1 MMTRKEKPNETPR
14 KEKMQEAL
22 AHYDEIATKACWHRS
37 DIPEA
42 IRAYYASPSSA
53 TAEEILQKYM
63 DMSMIICPLHVVPRT
78 VALDAMHEFA
88 ALQNKPQP
96 TAEGAEEILAS
107 LIESLGEPTNIHNH
121 VFEIR
126 PYTVEH
132 KTEWWIFHKEVSS
145 GEPLAQWLSKFA
157 SLHAQKIADKMVGEK
172 WINVKDRLPRK
183 DGKSSIYCLVNS
195 EYDGIVMRPYN
206 EYHQCWDTEDAD
218 DYYCDAIGGKIT
230 HWTPLPNP
238 PIK

>member
-1 MMTRKEKPNETPR
+1 MTREEKPNETPR

-88 ALQNKPQP
+88 
-96 TAEGAEEILAS
+96 T
-107 LIESLGEPTNIHNH
+107 
-121 VFEIR
+121 
-126 PYTVEH
+126 
-132 KTEWWIFHKEVSS
+132 
-145 GEPLAQWLSKFA
+145 
-157 SLHAQKIADKMVGEK
+157 LHAQKIADKMVSERLRETTERCKKLEFMIDKGLG
-172 WINVKDRLPRK
+172 WKDMEN
-183 DGKSSIYCLVNS
+183 D
-195 EYDGIVMRPYN
+195 
-206 EYHQCWDTEDAD
+206 
-218 DYYCDAIGGKIT
+218 IT
-230 HWTPLPNP
+230 MPHEL
-238 PIK
+238 